1 MIILALLFH
10 ISFVESAWYMY
21 CTELV
26 NTNNIF
32 VICE

>member
-21 CTELV
+21 RALEYKQYFCSL
-26 NTNNIF
+26 
-32 VICE
+32 